1 MSSRWI
7 DVVPLEG
14 FGPGASHFIDVDDL
28 SIAVFNL
35 EGEFYAVEDICSHHG
50 VRMLSSGV
58 GAKFVVHGDRLMCPR
73 HGAEFNIRTG
83 APLSPPACAPI
94 RCLEVR
100 VEGDKLQVQ
109 IPPAG

>member
-1 MSSRWI
+1 MSSQWV
-7 DVVPLEG
+7 DVVPAGE
-14 FGPGASHFIDVDDL
+14 FEPGASHFLDVGEL

-35 EGEFYAVEDICSHHG
+35 DGEFYAVEDICSHHG

-100 VEGDKLQVQ
+100 VDDGKLQVE
-109 IPPAG
+109 IPPAE